1 MENIVKEKGN
11 SKGII
16 TVILFILFLAA
27 VGFICYD
34 KLLKKEDSNSKDCN
48 CPKCEK
54 CSNSGNTI
62 VDDEFDEEDRK
73 LKTCTIDLNGKSEVN
88 KNQIDKA
95 CGEDFFGNSYREVI
109 IKNVKIKD
117 MTFNVKYLFEGLYSE
132 PDDRFIKVYVNDTL
146 FELHKAI
153 YSNALSS
160 IKVKEDLLELTEY
173 SFTDIPAFTR
183 LYDIYGGSARKDVIQ
198 EDY

>member
-1 MENIVKEKGN
+1 MENVVKEKGN

-16 TVILFILFLAA
+16 IVILIILFLGA

-54 CSNSGNTI
+54 CSNSGNII

-73 LKTCTIDLNGKSEVN
+73 LKTCIIDLNGKSEVN
-88 KNQIDKA
+88 QNQIDKT
-95 CGEDFFGNSYREVI
+95 CGEDFFGNFYREVI
-109 IKNVKIKD
+109 IKNIKIKD
-117 MTFNVKYLFEGLYSE
+117 MTFNVKYLLEGLYSD
-132 PDDRFIKVYVNDTL
+132 PDDRIIKVYVNDTL

-153 YSNALSS
+153 ISNALSS
-160 IKVKEDLLELTEY
+160 IKVKED
-173 SFTDIPAFTR
+173 
-183 LYDIYGGSARKDVIQ
+183 
-198 EDY
+198 